1 MKAQALKFSS
11 IIESIYSL
19 SLEERL
25 EIKTLLE
32 HNIADSRRTEILVNR
47 KKSEDEKKAG
57 KLVFS
62 SDTNELKAML

>member
-1 MKAQALKFSS
+1 MKFSS

-32 HNIADSRRTEILVNR
+32 HNIADSRRTEILINH
-47 KKSEDEKKAG
+47 KKSEDENKAG

-62 SDTNELKAML
+62 SEISDMKTML